1 MPENKTRAILLAIV
15 LPTVLLLLIWLAWS
29 FVSGGAGLPVSGN
42 NKLVV
47 GKPFGPSAAR
57 PDPALHYNGW
67 YLSEAGV
74 TETLF
79 HLDFSLHLQPL
90 LAASYKQV
98 DPLSW
103 EVSLKK
109 GIQFH
114 DHSPLNAKAV
124 KWSLE
129 RIIDPKS
136 EVFNKRLQGLLDIN
150 GITVQNEHSLLF
162 RTNSPNAAFLY
173 NLTAPGTAIL
183 SPASTTKRFFSTGPF
198 ILEKVIPNQEMIGRS
213 FADYWQGKPGF
224 DQVSLKI
231 IANPATRMLAFEAG
245 QLDVAVN
252 FPEQDAVRLQGRSD
266 VQIVQQPTT
275 RLCFLFVRVSDGP
288 LADPLIRQALNYAL
302 DREEIVQAVLAGQ
315 GGMVAASVFPQIL
328 PWANA
333 NLQPYPYDT
342 QKATQLLKQAGLRD
356 TDGDGML
363 EEDGHPLVLNIWT
376 YEGRAALKPALE
388 LIQAQL
394 RRVGIASRTR
404 ITKKGS
410 PINQA
415 MEKGQVQLG
424 LQMWNTAPQGDPD
437 FFLSEIFTSQGGSNF
452 MGYKNAELDE
462 LVRKGKITFDQAER
476 KQIYDRVQ
484 EIIYQESPVI
494 PLFHQS
500 LISAVRGD
508 IEQFRS
514 HPAEKYLITHKL
526 RRKE

>member
-1 MPENKTRAILLAIV
+1 MFKGICFLLFFIG
-15 LPTVLLLLIWLAWS
+15 LTWLAWPLI
-29 FVSGGAGLPVSGN
+29 SGGPVLPVNSSNSG

-47 GKPFGPSAAR
+47 GKPFGPSAVV
-57 PDPALHYNGW
+57 PDPAKGYNGW

-79 HLDFSLHLQPL
+79 SLDFGLHLQPL
-90 LAASYKQV
+90 LAASSRHL

-103 EVSLKK
+103 EISLKK
-109 GIQFH
+109 DILFH
-114 DHSPLNAKAV
+114 DHTPLNAEAV

-129 RIIDPKS
+129 RIINPDS
-136 EVFNKRLQGLLDIN
+136 EVFNKRLQGLLDISS
-150 GITVQNEHSLLF
+150 ITVQDEQTLLF

-183 SPASTTKRFFSTGPF
+183 SPASNTKRFFGTGPF
-198 ILEKVIPNQEMIGRS
+198 VLEKTVPNQEMRVRA
-213 FADYWQGKPGF
+213 FTDYWQGKPGF
-224 DQVSLKI
+224 EQVSLKMI
-231 IANPATRMLAFEAG
+231 TNPATRMLAFEAG
-245 QLDVAVN
+245 QLDVAAY
-252 FPEQDAVRLQGRSD
+252 FPEQDALRLQSRDD

-315 GGMVAASVFPQIL
+315 GGTVAASVFPAIL
-328 PWANA
+328 PWAN
-333 NLQPYPYDT
+333 LDLPPYPYDAP
-342 QKATQLLKQAGLRD
+342 KAAQLLSQAGLQD
-356 TDGDGML
+356 TNGDGML
-363 EEDGHPLVLNIWT
+363 EKDGRPLLLNIWT

-394 RRVGIASRTR
+394 KRVGIASQTR

-415 MEKGQVQLG
+415 MQRGQVQLG

-437 FFLSEIFTSQGGSNF
+437 FFLSQVFTSQGGSNF
-452 MGYKNAELDE
+452 MGYQNAELDE
-462 LVRKGKITFDQAER
+462 LVRQGKTTFDPAAR
-476 KQIYDRVQ
+476 KKIYDRVQ
-484 EIIYQESPVI
+484 EIISQDSPVI
-494 PLFHQS
+494 PLFHQAM
-500 LISAVRGD
+500 ISAVRGD

-514 HPAEKYLITHKL
+514 HPAEKYLLTHRL

>member
-1 MPENKTRAILLAIV
+1 MFKGICFLLFFIG
-15 LPTVLLLLIWLAWS
+15 LTWLAWPLI
-29 FVSGGAGLPVSGN
+29 SGGPVLPVNSNSG

-47 GKPFGPSAAR
+47 GKPFGPSAAV
-57 PDPALHYNGW
+57 PDPAKGYNGW

-79 HLDFSLHLQPL
+79 SLDFGLHLQPL
-90 LAASYKQV
+90 LAASSKQI

-103 EVSLKK
+103 EVSLKQ

-114 DHSPLNAKAV
+114 DHSPLNAEAV

-129 RIIDPKS
+129 RIIDPDS

-150 GITVQNEHSLLF
+150 SITVQSEYSLLF
-162 RTNSPNAAFLY
+162 RTNSPNAAFLF
-173 NLTAPGTAIL
+173 NLTAPGTAVL
-183 SPASTTKRFFSTGPF
+183 SPASSTERFFSTGPF
-198 ILEKVIPNQEMIGRS
+198 LLEKMIPNQEMIVRC
-213 FADYWQGKPGF
+213 FTDYWQGKPGF
-224 DQVSLKI
+224 EQVSLKI
-231 IANPATRMLAFEAG
+231 ITNPATRMLAFEAG
-245 QLDVAVN
+245 QLDLAVN
-252 FPEQDAVRLQGRSD
+252 FPAQDAVRLKNRD
-266 VQIVQQPTT
+266 NVQIVQQPTT

-302 DREEIVQAVLAGQ
+302 DRKEIVQAVLAGQ
-315 GGMVAASVFPQIL
+315 GGTIAASVFPQIL
-328 PWANA
+328 SWANA

-342 QKATQLLKQAGLRD
+342 QKSSQLLKQAGLRD

-363 EEDGHPLVLNIWT
+363 EKDGHPLVLNIWT
-376 YEGRAALKPALE
+376 YEGRAALKPVLE
-388 LIQAQL
+388 LMQSQL
-394 RRVGIASRTR
+394 KRVGVASQTR
-404 ITKKGS
+404 ITKKNS

-415 MEKGQVQLG
+415 MQKGQVQLG

-452 MGYKNAELDE
+452 MGYHNAELDE
-462 LVRKGKITFDQAER
+462 LVRKGKITFDEAER
-476 KQIYDRVQ
+476 KEMYDRVQ

-500 LISAVRGD
+500 LISAVRGN
-508 IEQFRS
+508 IEHFRS

-526 RRKE
+526 RRKK

>member
-1 MPENKTRAILLAIV
+1 M
-15 LPTVLLLLIWLAWS
+15 
-29 FVSGGAGLPVSGN
+29 PVSGN

-79 HLDFSLHLQPL
+79 SLNFAMHLQPL
-90 LAASYKQV
+90 LAAASRQV

-103 EVSLKK
+103 EVSLKQ

-114 DHSPLNAKAV
+114 DHSPLNAEAV

-129 RIIDPKS
+129 RIIDPNS

-150 GITVQNEHSLLF
+150 SITVQNEHSLLF
-162 RTNSPNAAFLY
+162 RTNSPNAAFLF
-173 NLTAPGTAIL
+173 NLTAPGTAVL
-183 SPASTTKRFFSTGPF
+183 SPASSTERFFSTGPF
-198 ILEKVIPNQEMIGRS
+198 MLEKMLPDQEMSMRS

-224 DQVSLKI
+224 EQVSLKI
-231 IANPATRMLAFEAG
+231 ITDPATRMLAFEAG
-245 QLDVAVN
+245 QLDLAVN
-252 FPEQDAVRLQGRSD
+252 FPVQDAVRLRKRDD

-288 LADPLIRQALNYAL
+288 LADPLIRQALNYAI
-302 DREEIVQAVLAGQ
+302 DREEIVQAILAGQ
-315 GGMVAASVFPQIL
+315 GGTVAASVFPHIL
-328 PWANA
+328 PWANR
-333 NLQPYPYDT
+333 NLQASPYDV
-342 QKATQLLKQAGLRD
+342 QKAAQLLARAGLEDR
-356 TDGDGML
+356 DGDGML
-363 EEDGHPLVLNIWT
+363 ELHGRPLLLNIWT
-376 YEGRAALKPALE
+376 YEGRAALKPTLE

-394 RRVGIASRTR
+394 KRVGVASQTR
-404 ITKKGS
+404 ITKKNS

-415 MEKGQVQLG
+415 MQKGQVQLG

-437 FFLSEIFTSQGGSNF
+437 FFLSQVFTAQGGSNF
-452 MGYKNAELDE
+452 MGYRNAELDE
-462 LVRKGKITFDQAER
+462 LVRTGKITFAQAER
-476 KQIYDRVQ
+476 KKIYDRVQ
-484 EIIYQESPVI
+484 EIISQESPVI

-514 HPAEKYLITHKL
+514 HPAEKYLITHRL

>member
-1 MPENKTRAILLAIV
+1 LHTGQAQGPAPATCTEDRKRIFWNISIGICFLLFFIG
-15 LPTVLLLLIWLAWS
+15 LAWS
-29 FVSGGAGLPVSGN
+29 LISEGPVLPVSGN

-103 EVSLKK
+103 EVSLKQ

-114 DHSPLNAKAV
+114 DHSPLNAEAV

-150 GITVQNEHSLLF
+150 SITVQDEHTLLF
-162 RTNSPNAAFLY
+162 RTNSPNAAFLF

-183 SPASTTKRFFSTGPF
+183 SPASNTKRFFSTGPF
-198 ILEKVIPNQEMIGRS
+198 LLEKMIPNQEMILRS
-213 FADYWQGKPGF
+213 FANYWQGKQGF
-224 DQVSLKI
+224 EQVSLKI
-231 IANPATRMLAFEAG
+231 ITNPATRMLAFEAG
-245 QLDVAVN
+245 QLDLAVN
-252 FPEQDAVRLQGRSD
+252 FPAQDAVRLQGRDD

-288 LADPLIRQALNYAL
+288 LADSLIRQALNYAL

-315 GGMVAASVFPQIL
+315 GGTVAASVFPAIL
-328 PWANA
+328 PWVNQ
-333 NLQPYPYDT
+333 NLHAYPYNA
-342 QKATQLLKQAGLRD
+342 QKAAQLLAQAGLED
-356 TDGDGML
+356 KDGDGML
-363 EEDGHPLVLNIWT
+363 ELHGHPLVLNIWT

-388 LIQAQL
+388 LMQAQL
-394 RRVGIASRTR
+394 KRVGVARPCRGDRCSSVSRCGIRPRKATR
-404 ITKKGS
+404 ISFFQKSSPHRAGQTSWVIRMRNWMNWSAKERSPLIQRNGKKSTIGFRRS
-410 PINQA
+410 YI
-415 MEKGQVQLG
+415 
-424 LQMWNTAPQGDPD
+424 
-437 FFLSEIFTSQGGSNF
+437 
-452 MGYKNAELDE
+452 
-462 LVRKGKITFDQAER
+462 RKAR
-476 KQIYDRVQ
+476 
-484 EIIYQESPVI
+484 
-494 PLFHQS
+494 
-500 LISAVRGD
+500 
-508 IEQFRS
+508 
-514 HPAEKYLITHKL
+514 
-526 RRKE
+526 

>member
-1 MPENKTRAILLAIV
+1 MFKGICFLLFFIG
-15 LPTVLLLLIWLAWS
+15 LTWLAWPLI
-29 FVSGGAGLPVSGN
+29 SGGPVLPVNSN
-42 NKLVV
+42 SDNKLVV
-47 GKPFGPSAAR
+47 GKPFGPSAAV
-57 PDPALHYNGW
+57 PDPGKGYNGW

-79 HLDFSLHLQPL
+79 SLDFGLHLQPL
-90 LAASYKQV
+90 LAASSKQI

-103 EVSLKK
+103 EVSLKQ

-114 DHSPLNAKAV
+114 DHSPLNAEAV

-129 RIIDPKS
+129 RIIDPDS

-150 GITVQNEHSLLF
+150 SITVQSEYSLLF

-183 SPASTTKRFFSTGPF
+183 SPASNQERFFSTGPF
-198 ILEKVIPNQEMIGRS
+198 LLEKMIPNQEMIVRR
-213 FADYWQGKPGF
+213 FTDYWQGKPGF
-224 DQVSLKI
+224 EQVSLKI
-231 IANPATRMLAFEAG
+231 ITNPATRMLAFEAG
-245 QLDVAVN
+245 QLDLAVN
-252 FPEQDAVRLQGRSD
+252 FPAQDAVRLKNRDD

-302 DREEIVQAVLAGQ
+302 DRKEIVQAVLAGQ
-315 GGMVAASVFPQIL
+315 GGTVAASVFPQIL
-328 PWANA
+328 SWANA

-342 QKATQLLKQAGLRD
+342 QKSSQLLKQAGLRD

-363 EEDGHPLVLNIWT
+363 EKDGHPLVLNIWT
-376 YEGRAALKPALE
+376 YEGRAALKPVLE
-388 LIQAQL
+388 LMQAQL
-394 RRVGIASRTR
+394 KRVGVASQTR
-404 ITKKGS
+404 ITKKNS

-415 MEKGQVQLG
+415 LQRGQVQLG

-452 MGYKNAELDE
+452 MGYHNAELDE

-476 KQIYDRVQ
+476 KKIYDRVQ

-526 RRKE
+526 RRKK